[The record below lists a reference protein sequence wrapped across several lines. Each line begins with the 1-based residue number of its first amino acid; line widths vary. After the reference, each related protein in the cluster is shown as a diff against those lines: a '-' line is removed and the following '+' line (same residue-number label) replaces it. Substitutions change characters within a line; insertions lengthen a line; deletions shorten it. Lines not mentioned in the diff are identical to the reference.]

1 MTRRR
6 GFSLVEICVVVMIGV
21 VLLFAL
27 LPVALGL
34 LRQQAGLNARSL
46 GIDTWPLLVER
57 LERDAA
63 LSSGAL
69 VSPPYAAAAFR
80 LQLPPERAED
90 PEVAWTFGGGQ
101 AERTTERRKAGGGV
115 VRATTTWDL
124 PGTLVL
130 DADELAAG
138 RLLLVWDEGS
148 GPEHVALSCGR
159 PTEPAR

>member
-1 MTRRR
+1 MTRR
-6 GFSLVEICVVVMIGV
+6 GFSLVEMCVVVMIGL

-57 LERDAA
+57 LGGDAGR
-63 LSSGAL
+63 SSGAL
-69 VSPPYAAAAFR
+69 VSPPFPAAAFR
-80 LQLPPERAED
+80 LHFPPDRDED
-90 PEVAWTFGGGQ
+90 PDVMWTFGNGRV
-101 AERTTERRKAGGGV
+101 ERTTERRKPDGEV

-124 PGTLVL
+124 PGTLAL
-130 DADELAAG
+130 EPEELGNG
-138 RLLLVWDEGS
+138 RLLLAWDDGS
-148 GPEHVALSCGR
+148 GPELVAVACGR